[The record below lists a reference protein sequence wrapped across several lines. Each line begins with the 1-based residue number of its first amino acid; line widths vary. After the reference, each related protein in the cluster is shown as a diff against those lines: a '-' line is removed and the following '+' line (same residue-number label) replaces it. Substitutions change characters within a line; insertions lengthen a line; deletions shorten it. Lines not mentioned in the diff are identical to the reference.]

1 MLKTDTVRK
10 VSGVLLVLGLAC
22 AVIVLGYGVCV
33 AFAALVWAILDP
45 AVAWYAK
52 LGGLAFALLALGL
65 IVGARYIS
73 REAADAEE
81 EQRARERSEPEGFQ
95 EFPELHYPGAVVKPE
110 GRARW
115 RDRSPKG
122 RRR

>member
-1 MLKTDTVRK
+1 MLKTDTVK
-10 VSGVLLVLGLAC
+10 KISVVLLCLGGGAAITVALYLLWLA
-22 AVIVLGYGVCV
+22 LW
-33 AFAALVWAILDP
+33 ALVRAILDP
-45 AVAWYAK
+45 AVAWWAK
-52 LGGLAFALLALGL
+52 LGGFALVLLALGL

-95 EFPELHYPGAVVKPE
+95 EFPELHYPGAAVKLDS
-110 GRARW
+110 RARW